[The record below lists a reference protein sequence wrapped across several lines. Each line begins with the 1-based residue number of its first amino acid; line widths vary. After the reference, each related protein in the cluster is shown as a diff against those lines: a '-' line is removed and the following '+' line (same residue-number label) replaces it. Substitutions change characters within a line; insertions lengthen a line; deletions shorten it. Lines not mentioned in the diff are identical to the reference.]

1 MIKQFTSKSSAPSP
15 AYAAVNVAIW
25 VIYVA
30 LVLLATQVLGFHST
44 VAVAAS
50 VLAAAVVF
58 YPLHRRA
65 QRAAKRR
72 FDHRL
77 PGHDRRSRYSNT
89 YADQVGRAISVP
101 SPG

>member
-1 MIKQFTSKSSAPSP
+1 MAVSPCGRCVRGGP

-30 LVLLATQVLGFHST
+30 LVVLATEVLPFHST
-44 VAVAAS
+44 VAVTAS
-50 VLAAAVVF
+50 VLVAVVVF

-77 PGHDRRSRYSNT
+77 PGLDRRSRHSN
-89 YADQVGRAISVP
+89 A
-101 SPG
+101 

>member
-15 AYAAVNVAIW
+15 AYAAINVAIW

-30 LVLLATQVLGFHST
+30 LVVLATQVFGFHST

-50 VLAAAVVF
+50 VLVAAAVF

-72 FDHRL
+72 F
-77 PGHDRRSRYSNT
+77 G
-89 YADQVGRAISVP
+89 P
-101 SPG
+101 SAAGT

>member
-30 LVLLATQVLGFHST
+30 LVVLATQLFSFHT
-44 VAVAAS
+44 PVAVAAS
-50 VLAAAVVF
+50 VLVAWAVF
-58 YPLHRRA
+58 YPLRRRA
-65 QRAAKRR
+65 QQAAKRR

-77 PGHDRRSRYSNT
+77 PGLDRRSRHSN
-89 YADQVGRAISVP
+89 A
-101 SPG
+101 